1 MRDAGF
7 EPALLAWEAFQ
18 IDINEFQKWLMH
30 TGDRNGKQLAK
41 PTIDNIMIWARK
53 FIKSKMDGEQFI
65 NQYKNSVNTRN
76 NIRKALKYLC
86 RYKNIREPE
95 YLKMENIVIKELI
108 KAPSK
113 DEVLEFLSRIK
124 DREVRCYLA
133 LCATQGI
140 RSRRLLQLR
149 WNELDLNNG
158 WININE
164 NIRTKKYRPNPIHR
178 DIIDVLR
185 TLKNKDDYVFNIS
198 IYKVERNIKKTRMNI
213 KPSNL
218 RDFFYNEA
226 RKQGVD
232 RDILE
237 WLMGHSL
244 GIKAHY
250 LADNIKEEYA
260 KFEEAFRLKDII

>member
-1 MRDAGF
+1 MV
-7 EPALLAWEAFQ
+7 
-18 IDINEFQKWLMH
+18 INIFYVASDLSVIRHTMWLINN
-30 TGDRNGKQLAK
+30 GDKKGRKLAK
-41 PTIDNIMIWARK
+41 DTINSIILWVNR
-53 FIKSKMDGEQFI
+53 FI
-65 NQYKNSVNTRN
+65 NSELDAKEFIYQYNNSANTRN

-86 RYKNIREPE
+86 RYKNIKEPE
-95 YLKMENIVIKELI
+95 YLKIESIVIKELI

-113 DEVLEFLSRIK
+113 DEVLEFLSKIK

-149 WNELDLNNG
+149 WNELDLKNG

-164 NIRTKKYRPNPIHR
+164 NVRTKKYRPNPIHR
-178 DIIDVLR
+178 DVINALDNLRDKQRVFTFSTHKVRINIADTKID
-185 TLKNKDDYVFNIS
+185 IA
-198 IYKVERNIKKTRMNI
+198 
-213 KPSNL
+213 PSNL